1 MKKLLIQQFQY
12 LGIQLIGISMV
23 LLSEINPARS
33 QTQESK
39 SIESY
44 NPAVLKLIY
53 TLNPSASEKSLLDII
68 LIPPSGDSVAQRT
81 QINPKEFSRLLR
93 QFYSDVSSLRRL
105 KTSNATSASRQLYD
119 ILIGPLH
126 DEILNRKIT
135 TLLISANTGLQ
146 AVPFAALHDGK
157 EWFGTQ
163 YSYSL
168 TPSLS
173 LMKQGHSTS
182 TAMTRGLLAGASQFD
197 GLAPLPMVPHEIS
210 QIGRIKAGTTY
221 LNENFTLDVLR
232 SLSKKQDID
241 FVHLATHAEFLPG
254 GPKKSKIYLG
264 DGAISLS
271 EFSQLRLARE
281 ENPIEL
287 FTLSACRTAL
297 GDHDSELGLAGLALQ
312 SGAKSAIG
320 SLWYVD
326 DIATSIYFIRFYRL
340 LERGFP
346 KGEAMRQVRAEFAN
360 NQIELRGQSAY
371 DRDGEILIENL
382 TTNQQRKLKDRF
394 DHPFFWAAH
403 IMLGLPW

>member
-44 NPAVLKLIY
+44 KPAVLKLIY

-93 QFYSDVSSLRRL
+93 QFYSDVSSLRRF

-126 DEILNRKIT
+126 DEIRNRKIT

-173 LMKQGHSTS
+173 LMKQGQSAS

-210 QIGRIKAGTTY
+210 QIGRIKAGTIY
-221 LNENFTLDVLR
+221 LNENFTQDVLR

-254 GPKKSKIYLG
+254 GPKNSKIYLG

-371 DRDGEILIENL
+371 DREGEILIENL

>member
-1 MKKLLIQQFQY
+1 MFL
-12 LGIQLIGISMV
+12 V
-23 LLSEINPARS
+23 SETYPGRS
-33 QTQESK
+33 QVQQNESTK
-39 SIESY
+39 RHK
-44 NPAVLKLIY
+44 PAVIKLIY
-53 TLNPSASEKSLLDII
+53 TINPSTPESSFLDTI
-68 LIPPSGDSVAQRT
+68 LIPPKGESVAQRT
-81 QINPKEFSRLLR
+81 KIDPKEFTSYLSK
-93 QFYSDVSSLRRL
+93 FYSEVSSLRL
-105 KTSNATSASRQLYD
+105 LNTNNASSPSRWLYD

-126 DEILNRKIT
+126 DEIRNRSIT

-173 LMKQGHSTS
+173 LMKQGQSASTS
-182 TAMTRGLLAGASQFD
+182 MTRGLLAGASKFD
-197 GLAPLPMVPHEIS
+197 GLAPLPMVPQEIS
-210 QIGRIKAGTTY
+210 QISKIKAGSTY
-221 LNENFTLDVLR
+221 INEKFTQDVLQ
-232 SLSKKQDID
+232 SLSREQDID

-264 DGAISLS
+264 DGDLSLN

-297 GDHDSELGLAGLALQ
+297 GDRDSELGLAGLALQ

-326 DIATSIYFIRFYRL
+326 DIATTIYFIRFYRL
-340 LERGFP
+340 LDRGFP

-360 NQIELRGQSAY
+360 NQIDLRGQSVY
-371 DRDGEILIENL
+371 DPDGEILIKNL
-382 TTNQQRKLKDRF
+382 TANQQRKLKGRF

-403 IMLGLPW
+403 IMLGMPW